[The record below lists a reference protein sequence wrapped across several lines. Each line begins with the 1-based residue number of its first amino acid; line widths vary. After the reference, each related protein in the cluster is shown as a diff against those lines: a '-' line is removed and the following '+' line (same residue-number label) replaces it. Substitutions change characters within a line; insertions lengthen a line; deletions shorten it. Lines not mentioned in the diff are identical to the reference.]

1 MLKNPPRL
9 IKRGVDKLK
18 NGLKYR
24 HPIFLVRGKTKY
36 FCIGRNKT
44 GTTSISKAF
53 EDLGFIVG
61 SQTLA
66 EMLPDQNYFS
76 GVFDPII
83 EYCKSARVFQ
93 DVPFSYPDTFK
104 HLDAAYRGSKFILT
118 VRDDADQWFQSITRF
133 HANMF
138 GNGLVPTGDDLRNAK
153 YVKEGF
159 AYNVVRVQGTSR

>member
-83 EYCKSARVFQ
+83 EYCKSAQVFQ
-93 DVPFSYPDTFK
+93 DVPFSYPVT
-104 HLDAAYRGSKFILT
+104 KFIFT
-118 VRDDADQWFQSITRF
+118 VRNDADHWFQSITRF

-138 GNGLVPTGDDLRNAK
+138 GNGLVPAADDLRNAK
-153 YVKEGF
+153 FVKKGF
-159 AYNVVRVQGTSR
+159 A